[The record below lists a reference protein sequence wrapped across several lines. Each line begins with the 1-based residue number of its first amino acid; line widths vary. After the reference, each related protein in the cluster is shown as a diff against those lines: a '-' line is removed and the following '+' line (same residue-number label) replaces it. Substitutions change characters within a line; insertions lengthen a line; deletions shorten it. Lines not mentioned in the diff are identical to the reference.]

1 MTFGFDSTRT
11 MPQNAEQAGRAIVE
25 VQTTMARRRYQTGS
39 LLIRGT
45 KRKVYVLR
53 YYEPVLLSE
62 GKVGNSRRSVVL
74 GPVSEIGTKKQ
85 ARIVADAILRR
96 LNLGHHRPQSV
107 RTLAEFSKNDWAPTV
122 LPTLRYSTQRYYG
135 YVLDGHILPAIGE
148 RRLCDL
154 TREEVQSFLTAK
166 LKAGLA
172 WETVAHM
179 KHALS
184 KMLRAAMEWGYTTE
198 NIAAMAKLPRRQPGP
213 PRAFLNEEQVRK
225 LLAVLE
231 EPGRTIVLT
240 LLLTGCRIGEV
251 LALRWKHLDLDRGVL
266 HIREGVYHGHFG
278 SPKTQ
283 SSIGDLPIGPQVV
296 AALLRHRD
304 RQGSASHPDALVFPN
319 EKGGPHD
326 THNLLWRVLY
336 PACKTAKVPRVS
348 WHELRHTHA
357 TLLNAQGESMKT
369 IQAQLRHSSARVTME
384 IYTHAIPQHQ
394 RDAVERLE
402 QRFGPQWTQIQES
415 DEEDAPLIH

>member
-1 MTFGFDSTRT
+1 MGFPALT
-11 MPQNAEQAGRAIVE
+11 MPRNAEQAGRAIVE
-25 VQTTMARRRYQTGS
+25 VKTTMARKSRRYQTGS

-53 YYEPVLLSE
+53 YYEPVLLS
-62 GKVGNSRRSVVL
+62 GGQVGNTRRSVVL
-74 GPVSEIGTKKQ
+74 GAVSEIGTMKQ
-85 ARIVADAILRR
+85 AWVVADTILRR

-107 RTLAEFSKNDWAPTV
+107 RTLTEFARNDWAPTV
-122 LPTLRYSTQRYYG
+122 LPTLKYSTQRYYG
-135 YVLDGHILPAIGE
+135 YMFDTHILPAIGD

-154 TREEVQSFLTAK
+154 TREEVQAFLNAK
-166 LKAGLA
+166 LKVGLA

-184 KMLRAAMEWGYTTE
+184 KMLNTAVEWGYSTE
-198 NIAAMAKLPRRQPGP
+198 NVATMVKLPRREPGP
-213 PRAFLNEEQVRK
+213 PRAFLTENQAK
-225 LLAVLE
+225 QLLAVLD

-240 LLLTGCRIGEV
+240 LLLTCCRIGEV
-251 LALRWKHLDLDRGVL
+251 LALRWKHVDLNRGVL
-266 HIREGVYHGHFG
+266 HIRESVYQGHFG

-283 SSIGDLPIGPQVV
+283 SSIGDLPIGPQM
-296 AALLRHRD
+296 AAAVLRHRGE
-304 RQGSASHPDALVFPN
+304 QGSDPHPDALVFPN

-336 PACKTAKVPRVS
+336 PACKTAEVPRVS
-348 WHELRHTHA
+348 WHEPRHTHA

-369 IQAQLRHSSARVTME
+369 IQAQLRHSSSRVTME
-384 IYTHAIPQHQ
+384 IYTHTIPQHQ

-402 QRFGPQWTQIQES
+402 RVIGPKWTQIQES
-415 DEEDAPLIH
+415 DDEDAPLIH

>member
-1 MTFGFDSTRT
+1 
-11 MPQNAEQAGRAIVE
+11 
-25 VQTTMARRRYQTGS
+25 
-39 LLIRGT
+39 
-45 KRKVYVLR
+45 
-53 YYEPVLLSE
+53 
-62 GKVGNSRRSVVL
+62 VVL
-74 GPVSEIGTKKQ
+74 GPVSEIGIKKQ

-107 RTLAEFSKNDWAPTV
+107 RTLTVFANNDWAPTV
-122 LPTLRYSTQRYYG
+122 LPTLKYSTQRNYSYL
-135 YVLDGHILPAIGE
+135 LDGHILPAIGE

-154 TREEVQSFLTAK
+154 TREEVQAFLTAK

-184 KMLRAAMEWGYTTE
+184 KLLGAAVEWGYTTE
-198 NIAAMAKLPRRQPGP
+198 NVATMAKLPRREPGQ
-213 PRAFLNEEQVRK
+213 PRAFLTEDQVRK
-225 LLAVLE
+225 LLAVLA

-251 LALRWKHLDLDRGVL
+251 LALRWRHVDLERGVL
-266 HIREGVYHGHFG
+266 RIREGVYHGHFG
-278 SPKTQ
+278 TPKTA
-283 SSIGDLPIGPQVV
+283 SSIGDLPLGPQVV
-296 AALLRHRD
+296 AALVRHQQ
-304 RQGSASHPDALVFPN
+304 QGSEPNPDALVFPN
-319 EKGGPHD
+319 EKGGPLD

-336 PACKTAKVPRVS
+336 PACQAAGVPRVS

-357 TLLNAQGESMKT
+357 TLLHAQGESMKT

-402 QRFGPQWTQIQES
+402 QRFGPKWTQIQE
-415 DEEDAPLIH
+415 DEGDVAPLIH

>member
-1 MTFGFDSTRT
+1 MTLGFPALT
-11 MPQNAEQAGRAIVE
+11 MPNVEQAGRAIVE

-53 YYEPVLLSE
+53 YYEPVLLSG
-62 GKVGNSRRSVVL
+62 GKVGSSRRSVVL
-74 GPVSEIGTKKQ
+74 GAVSEIGTKKQ

-122 LPTLRYSTQRYYG
+122 LPTLKYSTQRYYG

-154 TREEVQSFLTAK
+154 NREEVQAFLTAK

-184 KMLRAAMEWGYTTE
+184 KMLRAAVEWGYTTE
-198 NIAAMAKLPRRQPGP
+198 NVATMAKLPRRQPSP
-213 PRAFLNEEQVRK
+213 PRAFLNEDQVRK
-225 LLAVLE
+225 LLAVLG

-251 LALRWKHLDLDRGVL
+251 LALRWKHLDLDHGVL

-278 SPKTQ
+278 TPKTVG
-283 SSIGDLPIGPQVV
+283 SIGDLPMGPQVV
-296 AALLRHRD
+296 AALSRHKQ
-304 RQGSASHPDALVFPN
+304 RQECDPNPDALVFSN

-336 PACKTAKVPRVS
+336 PACETAKVPRVS
-348 WHELRHTHA
+348 WHDLRHTHA
-357 TLLNAQGESMKT
+357 TLLNSQGESMKT

-384 IYTHAIPQHQ
+384 IYTHIIPQLQ

-402 QRFGPQWTQIQES
+402 RRFGPKRTQIQES
-415 DEEDAPLIH
+415 EKEDAPLIN